1 MRRTTMRICVAGAL
15 GKMGRRILEV
25 AGWEEDIQV
34 CGAFDLPEFKGRVI
48 SYGGEKGSPKE
59 IVLGDNAKDEIAK
72 ADVLID
78 FTQPASSVRHT
89 QIACSLKKGVV
100 IGTTGL
106 SSEQEQSLRDFS
118 KEIPILYAPN
128 MSVGVNLLFRL
139 VKEVA
144 ECLGMDYNAEIVE
157 IHHNQKK
164 DSPSGTALR
173 LAKEVAEG
181 LNLDSKK
188 HVLYGREG
196 VIGPRKKEEIGV
208 LAVRGGDVVGEH
220 TVYFIGHGERLQ
232 LTHIAHNRD
241 NFAKGAIR
249 AGRFI
254 HGREPGMYDMMDALG
269 LR

>member
-1 MRRTTMRICVAGAL
+1 MRICVSGAL
-15 GKMGRRILEV
+15 GKMGRRILEI
-25 AGWEEDIQV
+25 AGWETDIEV
-34 CGAFDLPEFKGRVI
+34 VGAFDLPEFARRVI
-48 SYGGEKGSPKE
+48 SYGGEKGVPKE
-59 IVLGDNAKDEIAK
+59 ITLGADAKTEIAK
-72 ADVLID
+72 CDVLID
-78 FTQPASSVRHT
+78 FTQPASSIQHAG
-89 QIACSLKKGVV
+89 IAYELKKGIV

-106 SSEQEQSLRDFS
+106 SAEQEETLWKYAQ
-118 KEIPILYAPN
+118 EIPIVYAPN

-144 ECLGMDYNAEIVE
+144 ECLGLDYNVEIVE

-173 LAKEVAEG
+173 LAKEVADG
-181 LNLDSKK
+181 LNLNLKE
-188 HVLYGREG
+188 HAIYGREG

-241 NFAKGAIR
+241 NFARGAIR
-249 AGRFI
+249 AGRFVY
-254 HGREPGMYDMMDALG
+254 HQKPGLYDMMNVLG